1 MRESVPTTRAS
12 DDAWAAAFLEE
23 LVGTPSVSGAE
34 APAVELF
41 VRRAREIGLEA
52 RTDVAGNAIA
62 TRRSSIPGAPEIVLL
77 GHIDTVPGDIPVRV
91 VSGVLHGRGAVD
103 AKGPLAAFLVAAA
116 RLPGE
121 PPATVHVVGAVGEE
135 TPNSPGARHIAETF
149 TPDACLIGEPTGA
162 AGYALGYKGRLLV
175 EATFEQSTAHS
186 AGPGGSACDAAH
198 AWWGAALRA
207 VSAIAPSGGVGAPGV
222 GPTGGAFDCVQA
234 SIREMRSNS
243 DGLRDAATLRAGF
256 RLPLSVAPQELE
268 ALLRDVPNGPQ
279 RIEFA
284 GHTPAFRSARDNPA
298 AAALSGAIRSMGAS
312 PRPLVKTG
320 TADMNIVGPRWRC
333 PIAAYGPGDSALDHT
348 PEERIEIV
356 EFLRAI
362 RTLESALPDLSARC
376 AADRTAGA
384 RA

>member
-1 MRESVPTTRAS
+1 MRESVGQSRAP
-12 DDAWAAAFLEE
+12 DDAWAAALLEE
-23 LVGTPSVSGAE
+23 LVATPSVSGAE
-34 APAVELF
+34 AAAVELF
-41 VRRAREIGLEA
+41 VRRAREVGLEA
-52 RTDVAGNAIA
+52 RIDEAGNAIA

-77 GHIDTVPGDIPVRV
+77 GHIDTVPGEIPVRV

-135 TPNSPGARHIAETF
+135 TPDSPGARHIAETF
-149 TPDACLIGEPTGA
+149 APDACLIGEPTGA
-162 AGYALGYKGRLLV
+162 EGYALGYKGRLLV
-175 EATFEQSTAHS
+175 EAMFEKAMAHS

-207 VSAIAPSGGVGAPGV
+207 VHVAAPQGASSGGGV
-222 GPTGGAFDCVQA
+222 FDSVQA
-234 SIREMRSNS
+234 SIREMRSS
-243 DGLRDAATLRAGF
+243 GDGLRDTATLRAGF
-256 RLPLSVAPQELE
+256 RLPLSLAPKELE
-268 ALLRDVPNGPQ
+268 ALLRDVPGGPQ
-279 RIEFA
+279 QIGFA
-284 GHTPAFRSARDNPA
+284 GHTPAFRAARDNPA

-320 TADMNIVGPRWRC
+320 TADMNIVGPRWGC

-348 PEERIEIV
+348 PDERIEIA

-362 RTLESALPDLSARC
+362 RTLESALPDLGARC
-376 AADRTAGA
+376 AADRTASA